1 MRGKGRA
8 TDTARRGTASSEGTK
23 VLSHAGK
30 TIASAAVLTSAVPV
44 AAIATAAIVITVE
57 ESKGR
62 GIKHKP

>member
-23 VLSHAGK
+23 VLSHAGERM
-30 TIASAAVLTSAVPV
+30 VLTSAVPV
-44 AAIATAAIVITVE
+44 AAIATAAIVIAVE
-57 ESKGR
+57 ESKPSKGR